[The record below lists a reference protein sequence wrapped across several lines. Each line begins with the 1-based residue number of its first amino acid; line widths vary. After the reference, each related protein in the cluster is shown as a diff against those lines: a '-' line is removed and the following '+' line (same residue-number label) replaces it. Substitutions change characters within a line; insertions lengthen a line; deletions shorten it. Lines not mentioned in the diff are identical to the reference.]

1 LLNGNLRRNV
11 RRLTTCFEAGR
22 IKFPVLNG
30 SVHVLTA
37 VIGLSKELVMK
48 KFTAL
53 AFALVITFVLATV
66 ANSQATR
73 PRRVN
78 TNPSVQTNQQTQSP
92 SSPAPGPATSQ
103 MGKPPAPPVLRGAN
117 RDPNEQQPTTQKKDA
132 GPEEV
137 GAGDVVKVDTTL
149 VSIPVAVMDRDGK
162 FIPDLTQANFR
173 IWEND
178 VEQKVAYF
186 ASTDKPFTV
195 ALLIDTS
202 ASTRY
207 KVEEIQDAAIA
218 FTNQLRPDDKV
229 VVISF
234 DDKIRGLDRQPTS
247 DRSVLRD
254 WILQTRIGSG
264 TRLYDAMDLVLNQYF
279 NRIEGRKAIVLFTD
293 GVDTTSKHATYE
305 TTLRDAEETD
315 ALIYPVDFDTSGDM
329 GIWMPGGG
337 GGYPGGGGSR
347 RSGRNYPGGGGNNPG
362 GGNYPGS
369 TGNNPNSNGR
379 NNPPPNNNGGGILD
393 ILGAILNGGGGYPGG
408 GGGYPGGGRNGRGWP
423 GGAGTTRAEYEVADE
438 YLHDL
443 ARETGARFYNAE
455 QDLNAA
461 FQSVADELRRQYSL
475 GYYPRNTPQAGERR
489 NIKVRVNRPELV
501 VRTRDSY
508 VFQPGTKSAAQ
519 GATQPQTG
527 PPVLKKDYSKVN

>member
-1 LLNGNLRRNV
+1 
-11 RRLTTCFEAGR
+11 
-22 IKFPVLNG
+22 
-30 SVHVLTA
+30 
-37 VIGLSKELVMK
+37 MK

-53 AFALVITFVLATV
+53 AFPLVITFVLATV

-78 TNPSVQTNQQTQSP
+78 SNPSVQTDQGSPAP
-92 SSPAPGPATSQ
+92 SSPAPGPNTSQ

-117 RDPNEQQPTTQKKDA
+117 RDPNEQKPTTSQKDT

-137 GAGDVVKVDTTL
+137 GEGDVVKVDTTL

-162 FIPDLTQANFR
+162 YIPDLTKDNFR

-195 ALLIDTS
+195 VLMIDTS

-207 KVEEIQDAAIA
+207 KVEDIQEAAID
-218 FTNQLRPDDKV
+218 FINQLRPDDKV
-229 VVISF
+229 EIVSF
-234 DDKIRGLDRQPTS
+234 DDKIRFWEQQPTN
-247 DRSVLRD
+247 DRATLRND
-254 WILQTRIGSG
+254 ILKTRIGSG
-264 TRLYDAMDLVLNQYF
+264 TRLYDAVDQVINNFF
-279 NRIEGRKAIVLFTD
+279 NHIDGRKAIVLFTD

-315 ALIYPVDFDTSGDM
+315 ALIYTVDFDTSGDM

-337 GGYPGGGGSR
+337 FPGGGGSR
-347 RSGRNYPGGGGNNPG
+347 RSGRNYPGGGGGYPG
-362 GGNYPGS
+362 GGNYPNG
-369 TGNNPNSNGR
+369 NGR
-379 NNPPPNNNGGGILD
+379 NYPPPNNGGGSILD
-393 ILGAILNGGGGYPGG
+393 ILGAILNGGGYPGG
-408 GGGYPGGGRNGRGWP
+408 GGRSGRGGWP
-423 GGAGTTRAEYEVADE
+423 GGGAGTTRAEYELADE

-461 FQSVADELRRQYSL
+461 FQSVAEELRRQYSL
-475 GYYPRNTPQAGERR
+475 GYYPKNRPQPGERR

-508 VFQPGTKSAAQ
+508 VFQPGAKSTAQ
-519 GATQPQTG
+519 GTTQQPAS
-527 PPVLKKDYSKVN
+527 PPVLKKDYSGVN

>member
-1 LLNGNLRRNV
+1 
-11 RRLTTCFEAGR
+11 
-22 IKFPVLNG
+22 
-30 SVHVLTA
+30 
-37 VIGLSKELVMK
+37 MK

-53 AFALVITFVLATV
+53 AFAVAITLVLATV

-78 TNPSVQTNQQTQSP
+78 PNPSTQTDQQKQPASA
-92 SSPAPGPATSQ
+92 PAPGPNTSQ

-117 RDPNEQQPTTQKKDA
+117 RDPNEQKPTTSQKDT

-137 GAGDVVKVDTTL
+137 GEGDVVKVDTTL

-162 FIPDLTQANFR
+162 YIPDLTKENFR

-195 ALLIDTS
+195 ALVIDTS

-207 KVEEIQDAAIA
+207 KIEEIQEAAID
-218 FTNQLRPDDKV
+218 FVNQLRSDDKV

-234 DDKIRGLDRQPTS
+234 DDKIRGLDRQPTN
-247 DRSVLRD
+247 DRATLHN

-264 TRLYDAMDLVLNQYF
+264 TRLYDAMDQVLNQYF
-279 NRIEGRKAIVLFTD
+279 NHIDGRKAVVLFTD
-293 GVDTTSKHATYE
+293 GVDTTSRHATYE
-305 TTLRDAEETD
+305 SNLRDAEETD

-329 GIWMPGGG
+329 GIWFPGG
-337 GGYPGGGGSR
+337 GGGGSR
-347 RSGRNYPGGGGNNPG
+347 RTGRTYPGGGPGGGGNYPN
-362 GGNYPGS
+362 GNG
-369 TGNNPNSNGR
+369 GNNPNSNGR
-379 NNPPPNNNGGGILD
+379 NYPNSNGGGSILD
-393 ILGAILNGGGGYPGG
+393 ILGAILNGGGYPG
-408 GGGYPGGGRNGRGWP
+408 GGGRNGRGGWP
-423 GGAGTTRAEYEVADE
+423 GAGGAGTTRAEYEVADQ

-443 ARETGARFYNAE
+443 ARVSGARFYNAE

-461 FQSVADELRRQYSL
+461 FQSVAEELRRQYSL
-475 GYYPRNTPQAGERR
+475 GYYPKNRPQPGERR
-489 NIKVRVNRPELV
+489 SIRVRVNRPELV

-508 VFQPGTKSAAQ
+508 VFQPGAKSTAQ
-519 GATQPQTG
+519 GATPQPAG
-527 PPVLKKDYSKVN
+527 PPVLKKDYSGVN